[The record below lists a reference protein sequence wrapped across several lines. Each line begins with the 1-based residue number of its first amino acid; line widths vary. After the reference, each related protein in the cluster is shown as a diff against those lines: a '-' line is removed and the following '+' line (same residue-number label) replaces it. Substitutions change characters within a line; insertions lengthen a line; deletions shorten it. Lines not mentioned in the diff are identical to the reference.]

1 MKKNILWL
9 IALIYV
15 ISGCQQSSKES
26 DIQKKEITSENN
38 YQHLTGAV
46 NWYERSAEMKA
57 CYYQA
62 YNFARMLLDKN
73 IVRTVNRGKKNA
85 VVVDID
91 ETLLNNTPFEIKC
104 METGKGYS
112 SDTWT
117 EWTKLARAAALPGA
131 LEFLNYAKSKN
142 VETFYIS
149 NRREN
154 EMDATIKNLDSLG
167 FPYVDKDHMLF
178 RTEES
183 SKKNRRAKVTETH
196 EIILLIGDNLADL
209 SEIFEDRSVN
219 FGKDIV
225 DQNKNNFGEKYII
238 LPNPMYGD
246 WEMALPGMNKKIS
259 DEEKGKILRQGLNSG
274 Y

>member
-1 MKKNILWL
+1 MKKYIFGLV
-9 IALIYV
+9 ALMYV
-15 ISGCQQSSKES
+15 ISGCQQSSQEQGIS
-26 DIQKKEITSENN
+26 KKEVISENN
-38 YQHLTGAV
+38 YQHLTCAV

-62 YNFARMLLDKN
+62 YNLARMQLDKYLQTEN
-73 IVRTVNRGKKNA
+73 KKSKKA
-85 VVVDID
+85 VIVDID
-91 ETLLNNTPFEIKC
+91 ETILNNTPFEIKC

-112 SDTWT
+112 SETWN
-117 EWTKLARAAALPGA
+117 EWTKLAKAAALPGA
-131 LEFLNYAKSKN
+131 LDFINYAKSKN

-149 NRREN
+149 NRRTN
-154 EMDATIKNLDSLG
+154 EMESTMKNLDSLG

-178 RTEES
+178 RTDES

-209 SEIFEDRSVN
+209 SEIYEERSVN

-246 WEMALPGMNKKIS
+246 WEMALLGMNKKIS
-259 DEEKGKILRQGLNSG
+259 DEEKGK
-274 Y
+274 